1 VNITGD
7 NLGFAL
13 RGDMRWIICFLLAFA
28 VTVIDMLTRETT
40 DDFTKG
46 FGPLELIGTLILWVI
61 FLAIWWIAEKIIAM
75 FRKQSR

>member
-1 VNITGD
+1 
-7 NLGFAL
+7 
-13 RGDMRWIICFLLAFA
+13 MRWVICFLIAFV

-61 FLAIWWIAEKIIAM
+61 FLAIWWIIEKIVGVI
-75 FRKQSR
+75 RRQIR